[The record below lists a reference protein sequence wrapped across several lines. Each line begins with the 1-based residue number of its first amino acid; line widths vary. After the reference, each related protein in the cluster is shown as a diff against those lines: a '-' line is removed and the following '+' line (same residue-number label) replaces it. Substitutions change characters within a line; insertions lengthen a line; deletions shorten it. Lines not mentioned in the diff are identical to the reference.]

1 MKNIVVG
8 IDFSP
13 NSENAL
19 RHAVAV
25 AIRGKSTIHLVY
37 VKTPKSTV
45 SFGVKSDGSLAK
57 SAEKRLKELTED
69 AKREAPMCSVQSVIL
84 EGKPPV
90 ELCKYT
96 HNLKDSMIVVGT
108 HGASGFDEKH
118 VGSNT
123 LRIVAETK
131 VPVLSVREHINIG
144 RDLTQIL
151 VPIDESFETL
161 QKIKHAVAFAKLF
174 NAKLLILGTH
184 TSTHP
189 ESKHVI
195 NVQIGHAKAM
205 CDKANIRYEVLTVAI
220 KDNLCNALVEYAKSA
235 EANLLIIM
243 REEEEEFFDFWLG
256 TSTRKLISISPMPL
270 LIVPNINHF
279 SVQK

>member
-19 RHAVAV
+19 KHAVAV
-25 AIRGKSTIHLVY
+25 AIRVKATIHLVY
-37 VKTPKSTV
+37 VKSQKATAIKGKNYL
-45 SFGVKSDGSLAK
+45 SFEKD
-57 SAEKRLKELTED
+57 AEKRLSELTED
-69 AKREAPMCSVQSVIL
+69 AIREAPMCMVQSIIL
-84 EGKPPV
+84 EGKPSI
-90 ELCKYT
+90 EICKYA
-96 HNLKDSMIVVGT
+96 HNLIESMIIVGT

-123 LRIVAETK
+123 LRIVTETK
-131 VPVLSVREHINIG
+131 VPVLSVRESINIG

-161 QKIKHAVAFAKLF
+161 QKVKYAVTFAKIF

-184 TSTHP
+184 TSSHP

-195 NVQIGHAKAM
+195 NVQMGHAQAM
-205 CDKANIRYEVLTVAI
+205 CDKANVRYELLSVTI
-220 KDNLCNALVEYAKSA
+220 KNNICAALVEYAKTA
-235 EANLLIIM
+235 DANLLIIM

-270 LIVPNINHF
+270 LIVPNVNHF
-279 SVQK
+279 SVNK

>member
-19 RHAVAV
+19 KHAVAI
-25 AIRGKSTIHLVY
+25 AIRVKATIHLVY
-37 VKTPKSTV
+37 VKSPKATAIKGKNYL
-45 SFGVKSDGSLAK
+45 SFEKD
-57 SAEKRLKELTED
+57 AEKRLTELTED
-69 AKREAPMCSVQSVIL
+69 AMREAPMCIVQSIIL
-84 EGKPPV
+84 EGKPAI
-90 ELCKYT
+90 EICKYT
-96 HNLKDSMIVVGT
+96 HNLIDSMMVVGT
-108 HGASGFDEKH
+108 HGASGFDEKQ

-123 LRIVAETK
+123 LRIVTESK
-131 VPVLSVREHINIG
+131 VPILCVREHINIG

-161 QKIKHAVAFAKLF
+161 QKVKHAITFAKIF

-184 TSTHP
+184 TSSHP

-195 NVQIGHAKAM
+195 NVQMGHAQAM
-205 CDKANIRYEVLTVAI
+205 CDKANVRYELLSVTI
-220 KDNLCNALVEYAKSA
+220 KNNICAALVEYAKTA
-235 EANLLIIM
+235 DANLMIIM

-270 LIVPNINHF
+270 LVVPNVNHF
-279 SVQK
+279 SVNK

>member
-19 RHAVAV
+19 KHAVAL
-25 AIRGKSTIHLVY
+25 AIRVKATIHLVY
-37 VKTPKSTV
+37 VKSPKATAIKGKNYL
-45 SFGVKSDGSLAK
+45 SFEKD
-57 SAEKRLKELTED
+57 AEKRLKELTDD
-69 AKREAPMCSVQSVIL
+69 AIREAPMCMVQSIIL
-84 EGKPPV
+84 EGKPAI
-90 ELCKYT
+90 EICKYT
-96 HNLKDSMIVVGT
+96 HNLIDSMLVVGT
-108 HGASGFDEKH
+108 HGASGFDEKQ

-123 LRIVAETK
+123 LRIVTESK
-131 VPVLSVREHINIG
+131 VPILCVREHINIG

-161 QKIKHAVAFAKLF
+161 QKVKHAITFAKIF

-184 TSTHP
+184 TSSHP

-195 NVQIGHAKAM
+195 NVQMGHAQAM
-205 CDKANIRYEVLTVAI
+205 CDKANVRYEPLSVTI
-220 KDNLCNALVEYAKSA
+220 KTNICTALVEYAKTA
-235 EANLLIIM
+235 DANLMIIM

-270 LIVPNINHF
+270 LIVPNVNHF
-279 SVQK
+279 SVNK

>member
-13 NSENAL
+13 SSENAL
-19 RHAVAV
+19 RHAIAV
-25 AIRGKSTIHLVY
+25 AIKAKATIHLVY
-37 VKTPKSTV
+37 VKLQKAS
-45 SFGVKSDGSLAK
+45 
-57 SAEKRLKELTED
+57 SAVEKAAQEDLLKKAVKRLAELTED
-69 AKREAPMCSVQSVIL
+69 AKREAPMCNVQSIIL
-84 EGKPPV
+84 EGKPAL
-90 ELCKYT
+90 EICKYA
-96 HNLKDSMIVVGT
+96 HNLEQAMIAVGT
-108 HGASGFDEKH
+108 HGTSGFDEKN

-123 LRIVAETK
+123 IKIVSETK
-131 VPVLSVREHINIG
+131 IPVLSVREHINIG

-161 QKIKHAVAFAKLF
+161 QKMKHAVTFAKLF
-174 NAKLLILGTH
+174 TAKILLLGTN

-195 NVQIGHAKAM
+195 NVQLGHAKAM
-205 CDKANIRYEVLTVAI
+205 CEKANVRYDVLSISI
-220 KDNLCNALVEYAKSA
+220 KDNICQSLVEYAKNA
-235 EANLLIIM
+235 DVNLMIIM

-256 TSTRKLISISPMPL
+256 TSTRRLISIAPMPL

-279 SVQK
+279 SVNK

>member
-19 RHAVAV
+19 KHAVAV
-25 AIRGKSTIHLVY
+25 AIRVKATIHLVY
-37 VKTPKSTV
+37 VKSPKATAIKGKNYLT
-45 SFGVKSDGSLAK
+45 FEKD
-57 SAEKRLKELTED
+57 AEKRLIELTDD
-69 AKREAPMCSVQSVIL
+69 AIREAPMCMVQSIIL
-84 EGKPPV
+84 EGKPPI
-90 ELCKYT
+90 EICKYAN
-96 HNLKDSMIVVGT
+96 NLNDSMIIVGT

-123 LRIVAETK
+123 LRIVTETK
-131 VPVLSVREHINIG
+131 VPVLSVRETINIG

-161 QKIKHAVAFAKLF
+161 QKVKHAVTFAKIF

-184 TSTHP
+184 TSSHP

-195 NVQIGHAKAM
+195 NVQMGHAQAM
-205 CDKANIRYEVLTVAI
+205 CDKANVRYELLSVTI
-220 KDNLCNALVEYAKSA
+220 KNNICTALVEYAKTA
-235 EANLLIIM
+235 DANLLIIM

-270 LIVPNINHF
+270 LIVPNVNHF
-279 SVQK
+279 SVNK

>member
-19 RHAVAV
+19 KHAVAV
-25 AIRGKSTIHLVY
+25 AIRAKATIHLVY

-45 SFGVKSDGSLAK
+45 AIEGKIEGKFSKSI
-57 SAEKRLKELTED
+57 EKRLNELTDD
-69 AKREAPMCSVQSVIL
+69 AIREAPMCMVQSIIL
-84 EGKPPV
+84 EGKPAV
-90 ELCKYT
+90 EICKYT
-96 HNLKDSMIVVGT
+96 HNLADAMIVLGT

-123 LRIVAETK
+123 LRIISETK
-131 VPVLSVREHINIG
+131 VPVLSVRENIMIG

-161 QKIKHAVAFAKLF
+161 QKIKHAVSFAKLF

-184 TSTHP
+184 TSSHP

-195 NVQIGHAKAM
+195 NVQMGHAQAM
-205 CDKANIRYEVLTVAI
+205 CDKANVRYELLSVSI
-220 KDNLCNALVEYAKSA
+220 KSNICAALVEYAKTA
-235 EANLLIIM
+235 EANLMIIM

-270 LIVPNINHF
+270 LIVPNVNHF
-279 SVQK
+279 SVNK

>member
-19 RHAVAV
+19 KHAIAV
-25 AIRGKSTIHLVY
+25 GIKSNATIHLVY
-37 VKTPKSTV
+37 VKPLKSSSAV
-45 SFGVKSDGSLAK
+45 AQKDEEILAK
-57 SAEKRLKELTED
+57 NISKRLIELTQD
-69 AKREAPMCSVQSVIL
+69 AKHEAPMCSVQSIIL
-84 EGKPPV
+84 EGKPPI
-90 ELCKYT
+90 EICKYA
-96 HNLKDSMIVVGT
+96 HNLEKAMIAIGT
-108 HGASGFDEKH
+108 HGTSGFDEKN

-123 LRIVAETK
+123 IKIISETK
-131 VPVLSVREHINIG
+131 IPVMVVREHINIG

-161 QKIKHAVAFAKLF
+161 QKMKHAVSFAKIF
-174 NAKLLILGTH
+174 NAKIILLGTN

-195 NVQIGHAKAM
+195 NIQLGHAKAM
-205 CDKANIRYEVLTVAI
+205 CDKANVRYEVQSVTI
-220 KDNLCNALVEYAKSA
+220 KENICQSLVEYAKTA
-235 EANLLIIM
+235 DINLMIIM

-256 TSTRKLISISPMPL
+256 TSTRRLISISPMPL
-270 LIVPNINHF
+270 LVVPNINHF
-279 SVQK
+279 SINK

>member
-19 RHAVAV
+19 KHAVAI
-25 AIRGKSTIHLVY
+25 AIRVKATIHLVY
-37 VKTPKSTV
+37 VKSPKATAIKGKNYL
-45 SFGVKSDGSLAK
+45 SFEKD
-57 SAEKRLKELTED
+57 AEKRLTELTED
-69 AKREAPMCSVQSVIL
+69 VMREAPMCIVQSIIL
-84 EGKPPV
+84 EGKPAI
-90 ELCKYT
+90 EICKYT
-96 HNLKDSMIVVGT
+96 HNLIDSMMVVGT
-108 HGASGFDEKH
+108 HGASGFDEKQ

-123 LRIVAETK
+123 LRIVTESK
-131 VPVLSVREHINIG
+131 VPILCVREHINIG

-161 QKIKHAVAFAKLF
+161 QKVKHAITFAKIF

-184 TSTHP
+184 TSSHP

-195 NVQIGHAKAM
+195 NVQMGHAQAM
-205 CDKANIRYEVLTVAI
+205 CDKANVRYELLSVTI
-220 KDNLCNALVEYAKSA
+220 KNNICAALVEYAKTA
-235 EANLLIIM
+235 DANLMIIM

-270 LIVPNINHF
+270 LVVPNVNHF
-279 SVQK
+279 SVNK